1 MTLIIFPVTNG
12 KLFNASTYYHQEKAM
27 AHALAYG
34 LFSILN
40 ILEFYMI
47 EVKKNHTGD
56 DTGLLSMTVMNESS
70 SGFESQ
76 TQKEVE

>member
-1 MTLIIFPVTNG
+1 MAEVT
-12 KLFNASTYYHQEKAM
+12 KD
-27 AHALAYG
+27 HA
-34 LFSILN
+34 
-40 ILEFYMI
+40 
-47 EVKKNHTGD
+47 GD